1 MTSQFGC
8 PAANCYL
15 RGMFV
20 RRKHNKSGTTSIQV
34 VAKAD
39 GKYRVQKSFGS
50 SRDETVLAS
59 LEQKAKQWANE
70 HEFGEDLFAPDGAAE
85 YDAIMAGIGQ
95 DQLRLVGPD
104 LIYGRLFDKIGFN
117 TVRTSN
123 NEIFKSLVVTRLYRP
138 GSKLKTL
145 RYMAYFMNKFYDE
158 DKIYRFLDELCW
170 RPEAKRKKWSYDVKH
185 DVEQVTFN
193 QTKRVL
199 GGTVAVVFYDTTTMY
214 FESREDDVRIP
225 GWSKDGKN
233 ANPQVVLG
241 LLVGPGGNPI
251 GYEIHPGNT
260 YEGHTMIPIIEK
272 LQKRFGF
279 PKPIVV
285 ADAGL
290 LSKENI
296 RDLEEGG
303 YEYILG
309 ARIRSQDERF
319 KDQIASLNLSNGQ
332 STSIELT
339 RNRRMVVTMSDA
351 RARKNAA
358 DRERGIKRLEKRFRS
373 DKLTKDKLNNRGYN
387 RFLTM
392 SGDATI
398 KIDYEKVAKDERL
411 DGYKG
416 YSTNSTL
423 SDDRVIEEY
432 GYLFM
437 IERAFRFCKTDLDIR
452 PMYHRLF
459 NRIEAHVCICFV
471 AYTIMLE
478 LERILKAAESHI
490 TLEKARFLAEKIYQ
504 IDYFNPYD
512 NKRKSVLLHTREEP
526 EVTELL
532 DIISANC

>member
-1 MTSQFGC
+1 MISRFGC
-8 PAANCYL
+8 PEANCYL

-39 GKYRVQKSFGS
+39 GKYRVQRSFGS
-50 SRDETVLAS
+50 SRDEAVLAS

-85 YDAIMAGIGQ
+85 YDAIMASIGQ

-104 LIYGRLFDKIGFN
+104 LIYGRLFDKIGFD
-117 TVRTSN
+117 TVRTSDN
-123 NEIFKSLVVTRLYRP
+123 DIFKSLVVTRLYRP
-138 GSKLKTL
+138 GSKLRTL
-145 RYMAYFMNKFYDE
+145 RYMAYFMNKFYNE

-170 RPEAKRKKWSYDVKH
+170 RPETKRKKTAYDVKH

-296 RDLEEGG
+296 RDLEDGG

-309 ARIRSQDERF
+309 ARIRSQNEQF
-319 KDQIASLNLSNGQ
+319 KEQIASLNLSNGQ
-332 STSIELT
+332 STSIQLT
-339 RNRRMVVTMSDA
+339 ATRRMVVTMSDA

-358 DRERGIKRLEKRFRS
+358 DRERGLKRLEKRFRS

-398 KIDYEKVAKDERL
+398 RIDYEKAAKDERL

-416 YSTNSTL
+416 YTTNSTL

-504 IDYFNPYD
+504 IDYVNPYD
-512 NKRKSVLLHTREEP
+512 NKRKSVLLHTKEEP
-526 EVTELL
+526 EVTKLL
-532 DIISANC
+532 GIISANC

>member
-1 MTSQFGC
+1 
-8 PAANCYL
+8 
-15 RGMFV
+15 MFV
-20 RRKHNKSGTTSIQV
+20 RRKHNRSGTTSIQV
-34 VAKAD
+34 IAKVD

-50 SRDETVLAS
+50 SRDEGVLAK
-59 LEQKAKQWANE
+59 LEQKARQWSDE
-70 HEFGEDLFAPDGAAE
+70 HEFGEALFAPAGAAE

-95 DQLRLVGPD
+95 DQLRLVGPE
-104 LIYGRLFDKIGFN
+104 LVYGRLFDKIGFGA
-117 TVRTSN
+117 VRTSDN
-123 NEIFKSLVVTRLYRP
+123 DIFKSLVVTRLYRP

-158 DKIYRFLDELCW
+158 DKIYRYLDELCW
-170 RPEAKRKKWSYDVKH
+170 RPGTKGKAKTYDVKH
-185 DVEQVTFN
+185 DVEQVTYE

-214 FESREDDVRIP
+214 FESREDDVRTP

-272 LQKRFGF
+272 LQQRFGF

-296 RDLEEGG
+296 RDLEEDG

-309 ARIRSQDERF
+309 ARIRSQSEEF
-319 KDQIASLNLSNGQ
+319 KEQIAELELSNGQ
-332 STSIELT
+332 STSIQLT
-339 RNRRMVVTMSDA
+339 KTRRMVVTMSDA

-358 DRERGIKRLEKRFRS
+358 DREKGLKRLEKRFKS

-387 RFLTM
+387 RFLSM

-398 KIDYEKVAKDERL
+398 KIDYDKVAKDERL

-416 YSTNSTL
+416 YTTNSSL

-452 PMYHRLF
+452 PIYHRLF

-478 LERILKAAESHI
+478 LERVLKVAESHI
-490 TLEKARFLAEKIYQ
+490 TLDRARFLAEKIYQ
-504 IDYFNPYD
+504 IDYVNPYD
-512 NKRKSVLLHTREEP
+512 GKHKSVLLHTREEP
-526 EVTELL
+526 EVTKLL
-532 DIISANC
+532 DIITKNC